1 MSALSRLKRDQ
12 ILSCWDIRARDVR
25 MPCLISL
32 LAETRTYA
40 LSLPWADSDWVG
52 WSET

>member
-12 ILSCWDIRARDVR
+12 ILSCWDIRARDVC

-32 LAETRTYA
+32 LAEARTYA
-40 LSLPWADSDWVG
+40 ADSDWVG